1 MLFSVMFGSGV
12 SWFITIQS
20 MSQENF
26 LILMVTSLSCMVVSF
41 FGTVTCVL
49 GYFLELESFDEVDQ
63 MAKVWVGAFVIF
75 GVITG
80 VPTLVLSNL
89 STHAFGAGGW
99 LSTYLAV
106 SCCVTSA
113 LSWVLRLRPSKNQ
126 TSRGLGNLS
135 CITSYVFAIIVLYG
149 RFGVAGLDYAFD
161 VTTIMGIPV
170 SVFGTFLIS
179 PMLLALEGEVSNDRR
194 SRVSRIST
202 TNAKPPKKTMGLTL
216 KNLSASN
223 RLVPLIVGSLLVFFT
238 ATLYAIFLRGS
249 FLFGST
255 VAKSHVDVFSNVF
268 GKKDALA
275 AMAEKAISQSQALVV
290 SARLAGSGLWTSD
303 NILGPLIHLG
313 GLAAAVPSAFLLV
326 SQMWSGVNVP
336 KAQVVF
342 ALPLNSF
349 PLLLCRGI
357 PSLRAAALIGFAG
370 GIFQLIILQQ
380 SDRRSHMRI

>member
-1 MLFSVMFGSGV
+1 
-12 SWFITIQS
+12 
-20 MSQENF
+20 
-26 LILMVTSLSCMVVSF
+26 
-41 FGTVTCVL
+41 
-49 GYFLELESFDEVDQ
+49 
-63 MAKVWVGAFVIF
+63 
-75 GVITG
+75 
-80 VPTLVLSNL
+80 
-89 STHAFGAGGW
+89 
-99 LSTYLAV
+99 
-106 SCCVTSA
+106 
-113 LSWVLRLRPSKNQ
+113 
-126 TSRGLGNLS
+126 
-135 CITSYVFAIIVLYG
+135 
-149 RFGVAGLDYAFD
+149 
-161 VTTIMGIPV
+161 
-170 SVFGTFLIS
+170 
-179 PMLLALEGEVSNDRR
+179 MLLALEGEVSNDRP
-194 SRVSRIST
+194 SRVSRFST
-202 TNAKPPKKTMGLTL
+202 NNAKPPKKTMGLTL
-216 KNLSASN
+216 KKLSASN
-223 RLVPLIVGSLLVFFT
+223 RLVPLIVRSLLVFLT

-290 SARLAGSGLWTSD
+290 SARLAGSGFWTSV

-326 SQMWSGVNVP
+326 SQMWSGANVP

-357 PSLRAAALIGFAG
+357 PSLRAASLIGFVG